1 MNREL
6 IITNLS
12 ASTEAKKTLNEEGT
26 IAKAQKPSIVKHC
39 KALSDDD
46 LLALAER
53 FNVPTEAVE
62 SDESAQED
70 NNVST
75 MLAEW
80 NPTMQVVETLGGGQ
94 ETIETCVGTFHKTEE
109 VTTKDGNMNLQYV
122 FKLAN
127 GDNIRTQNKLMDKMF
142 LADVFAIGDTFT
154 FKSIS
159 VTHGVNKRTGVP
171 YRWIEGAILETGD
184 DRFIKF
190 RTAQTKKNLK
200 FATLNKDTQNEIREK
215 SAEVGAKSFI
225 DEFGLLD

>member
-12 ASTEAKKTLNEEGT
+12 ASTEAKETLASEGT
-26 IAKAQKPSIVKHC
+26 IAKAQIPSIKKHC
-39 KALSDDD
+39 KTLSDDD
-46 LLALAER
+46 LVALAER

-75 MLAEW
+75 MLPEW
-80 NPTMQVVETLGGGQ
+80 KPTTQIVDTLGGGQ
-94 ETIETCVGTFHKTEE
+94 ETIETCVGTLHKTEE
-109 VTTKDGNMNLQYV
+109 VTTLDGNMNLQYV

-127 GDNIRTQNKLMDKMF
+127 GDNCRTQNKLMDKMF
-142 LADVFAIGDTFT
+142 LQDVFTIGDEFT
-154 FKSIS
+154 FKSITVS
-159 VTHGVNKRTGVP
+159 HNVNKRTGVP

-184 DRFIKF
+184 DRFTQTRLK
-190 RTAQTKKNLK
+190 QTKKNLR

-215 SAEVGAKSFI
+215 SSAVGAKAFI